1 MIITHQDSQL
11 RDGRPSVYFIALLS
25 SAKAVLMNPPFG
37 RHKKGADIAFLEA
50 AVDFVGKLIKL

>member
-11 RDGRPSVYFIALLS
+11 RDGRPRVYFIALLS
-25 SAKAVLMNPPFG
+25 LMNPPFG